1 MLNKRFFILLSIMV
15 LVFSAV
21 SAQHYT
27 IRQMSEPTLIIG
39 KRTLQKGDS
48 FSHEEIHS
56 IKWISN
62 KHWIE
67 VKEEDTKDYLT
78 LTKENVKGKRKLS
91 PWENLWNY
99 ITKQGE
105 LTVRGQKSQVKKLDT
120 LRLQILDTLRIP
132 IPRMAEDSI
141 YRAKFVSTD
150 DNGNSYI
157 THMSFHQLYDEKGM
171 YLTRQQLFGPHTPQ
185 KGKLTIYRY
194 PLYSDSKKDSIGVL
208 FIEPLLLP

>member
-1 MLNKRFFILLSIMV
+1 MV

-39 KRTLQKGDS
+39 KRTLQKGDT
-48 FSHEEIHS
+48 FTYEEINS
-56 IKWISN
+56 IKWTSR

-67 VKEEDTKDYLT
+67 VKDEETKDYLT
-78 LTKENVKGKRKLS
+78 LTKENVKGRRKIS

-99 ITKQGE
+99 ITKQGT
-105 LTVRGQKSQVKKLDT
+105 LTTRGFIKP
-120 LRLQILDTLRIP
+120 LQIADTIRIP
-132 IPRMAEDSI
+132 IPRMTEDSI
-141 YRAKFVSTD
+141 YRAKFVSIAD
-150 DNGNSYI
+150 DNGNSFI
-157 THMSFHQLYDEKGM
+157 NHLSFNKLCDGKGM

>member
-39 KRTLQKGDS
+39 KRTLQKGDT
-48 FSHEEIHS
+48 FTYEEINS
-56 IKWISN
+56 IKWTSR

-67 VKEEDTKDYLT
+67 VKDEETKDYLT
-78 LTKENVKGKRKLS
+78 LTKENVKGRRKIS

-99 ITKQGE
+99 ITKQGT
-105 LTVRGQKSQVKKLDT
+105 LTTRGFIKP
-120 LRLQILDTLRIP
+120 LQIADTIRIP
-132 IPRMAEDSI
+132 IPRMTEDSI
-141 YRAKFVSTD
+141 YRAKFVSIAD
-150 DNGNSYI
+150 DNGNSFI
-157 THMSFHQLYDEKGM
+157 NHMSFNKLCDGKGM

>member
-1 MLNKRFFILLSIMV
+1 MHNKRFFILLSIMV

-39 KRTLQKGDS
+39 KRTLQKGDT
-48 FSHEEIHS
+48 FTYEEINS
-56 IKWISN
+56 IKWTSR

-67 VKEEDTKDYLT
+67 VKDEETKDYLT
-78 LTKENVKGKRKLS
+78 LTKENVKGRRKIS

-99 ITKQGE
+99 ITKQGT
-105 LTVRGQKSQVKKLDT
+105 LTTRGFIKP
-120 LRLQILDTLRIP
+120 LQIADTIRIP
-132 IPRMAEDSI
+132 IPRMTEDSI
-141 YRAKFVSTD
+141 YRAKFVSIAD
-150 DNGNSYI
+150 DNGNSFI
-157 THMSFHQLYDEKGM
+157 NHMSFNKLCDGKGM